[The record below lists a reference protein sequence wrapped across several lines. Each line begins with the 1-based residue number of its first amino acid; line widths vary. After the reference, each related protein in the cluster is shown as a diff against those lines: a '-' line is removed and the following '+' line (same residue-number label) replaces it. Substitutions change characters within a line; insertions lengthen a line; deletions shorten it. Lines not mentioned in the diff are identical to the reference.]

1 MKPESFTRLCIPPN
15 ASLHDALARLDA
27 TAQGILLVT
36 AGTDG
41 VTGRL
46 LRTVT
51 DGDLRR
57 AALAGVEAA
66 SPLSVLPS
74 HPPLTVGLQATQR
87 DVLALMD
94 AHRIDHVPV
103 VDAAGR
109 AVDLIT
115 RRELSQRVYLSSPHL
130 GEDEVGL
137 VQEAF
142 SSNWIAPLGPHVD
155 GFEQEL
161 AALVGVQHAAA
172 TSSGTAALHL
182 GLRLLGVGPGDVV
195 LCSSLTFVASAN
207 PIKQLGAT
215 PVFID
220 SEPESWNMSPQALA
234 AALATLRAQGITPK
248 AAVVVNLYGQSA
260 EMRALLPLLHA
271 AGVPM
276 LEDAA
281 ESLGASYHGQPSGSF
296 GRLAV
301 FSFNGNKIITTSGGG
316 MLVSN
321 DAALIAHARALS
333 TQAREPAR
341 HYEHVEDGYNY
352 RLSNVLA
359 GIGRGQLRVL
369 EQRVQSRRAV
379 FEQYRQAL
387 AGVPGL
393 RWMAEPEGHR
403 STRWLS
409 AFVLE
414 GEGAQARRD
423 ALLDFLERH
432 NVEARPVWKPMH
444 LQPLYAGCRYFP
456 HAPAQGNAGP
466 PQVSSPPSGDGPA
479 GRPWGLTHDVS
490 RALFEG
496 GVCLPSGSNMSAA
509 QRERVCEL
517 VARGLELMVQTA

>member
-1 MKPESFTRLCIPPN
+1 MQPDTFH
-15 ASLHDALARLDA
+15 ALHLAPGTTLHEALARLDA

-36 AGTDG
+36 DAE
-41 VTGRL
+41 GRL

-57 AALAGVEAA
+57 AALADLPADA
-66 SPLSVLPS
+66 PLSALPQK
-74 HPPLTVGLQATQR
+74 PPLTVGLQASQR

-94 AHRIDHVPV
+94 AQRIDHVPV

-109 AVDLIT
+109 VLDLVT

-130 GEDEVGL
+130 GEDEVAL

-142 SSNWIAPLGPHVD
+142 TSNWIAPLGPHVD
-155 GFEQEL
+155 GFEREL
-161 AALVGVQHAAA
+161 AARVGVQHAAA

-234 AALATLRAQGITPK
+234 AALAALRAQGITPK

-260 EMRALLPLLHA
+260 EMNAIVPLLEHD
-271 AGVPM
+271 GVPM

-281 ESLGASYHGQPSGSF
+281 ESLGASYHGRPSGSF
-296 GRLAV
+296 GRVAV

-379 FEQYRQAL
+379 FEHYRQAL

-432 NVEARPVWKPMH
+432 NIEARPVWKPMH

-456 HAPAQGNAGP
+456 HAPAAGNSVPLQTCLPSSADPPCGP
-466 PQVSSPPSGDGPA
+466 
-479 GRPWGLTHDVS
+479 THDVS

-517 VARGLELMVQTA
+517 VARGLDPMVQAA

>member
-1 MKPESFTRLCIPPN
+1 MNLNTFNALCLPPG
-15 ASLHDALARLDA
+15 ATLREALARLDA

-36 AGTDG
+36 DAQ
-41 VTGRL
+41 GRL

-51 DGDLRR
+51 DGALRR
-57 AALAGVEAA
+57 AALAGVSNEA
-66 SPLSVLPS
+66 PLSALPA
-74 HPPLTVGLQATQR
+74 HPPHTVGLRASQR

-94 AHRIDHVPV
+94 AQRIDHVPV

-109 AVDLIT
+109 AVDLVT

-130 GEDEVGL
+130 GEDEVAL

-142 SSNWIAPLGPHVD
+142 TSNWIAPLGPHVD
-155 GFEQEL
+155 AFEREL
-161 AALVGVQHAAA
+161 AARVGVQHAAA

-220 SEPESWNMSPQALA
+220 SEPQSWNLSPQALA
-234 AALATLRAQGITPK
+234 VALAALQAEGITPK

-260 EMRALLPLLHA
+260 EMDEIVPLLERY
-271 AGVPM
+271 GVPM

-281 ESLGASYHGQPSGSF
+281 ESLGATYRDRPSGSF
-296 GRLAV
+296 GKLAV

-321 DAALIAHARALS
+321 DAALIEHARKLS

-341 HYEHVEDGYNY
+341 HYEHIEDGYNY

-369 EQRVQSRRAV
+369 EQRVQSRREV
-379 FEQYRQAL
+379 FAQYRDAL
-387 AGVPGL
+387 SSVPGL

-414 GEGAQARRD
+414 GEDAQARRD

-444 LQPLYAGCRYFP
+444 LQPLYAGCRYFA
-456 HAPAQGNAGP
+456 HAALGNAGP
-466 PQVSSPPSGDGPA
+466 PQLSLPPSGPI
-479 GRPWGLTHDVS
+479 PHDVS

-496 GVCLPSGSNMSAA
+496 GVCMPSGSNMSAA
-509 QRERVCEL
+509 QRARVCEL
-517 VARGLELMVQTA
+517 VARGLGVATRSAA

>member
-1 MKPESFTRLCIPPN
+1 
-15 ASLHDALARLDA
+15 LHDALARLDA
-27 TAQGILLVT
+27 TAQGIVLI
-36 AGTDG
+36 TDDQ
-41 VTGRL
+41 GRL

-57 AALAGVEAA
+57 AALAGTPSTA
-66 SPLSVLPS
+66 PLSALPTA
-74 HPPLTVGLQATQR
+74 HAPHTVGLQASQR

-109 AVDLIT
+109 AVDLVT

-130 GEDEVGL
+130 GDDEVAL

-142 SSNWIAPLGPHVD
+142 TSNWIAPLGPHVD
-155 GFEQEL
+155 AFEREL
-161 AALVGVQHAAA
+161 AARVGVQHAAA

-207 PIKQLGAT
+207 PIRQLGAT

-220 SEPESWNMSPQALA
+220 SEPQSWNLSPQALA
-234 AALATLRAQGITPK
+234 AALEALDAEGVRPK

-260 EMRALLPLLHA
+260 EMDAILPLLDRF
-271 AGVPM
+271 GVPM

-281 ESLGASYHGQPSGSF
+281 ESLGAAYRGRPSGSF

-316 MLVSN
+316 MLVGN
-321 DAALIAHARALS
+321 DAALIDHARKLS

-341 HYEHVEDGYNY
+341 HYEHIEDGYNY

-369 EQRVQSRRAV
+369 DQRVQSRREV
-379 FEQYRQAL
+379 FAQYRDAL
-387 AGVPGL
+387 SAVPGL
-393 RWMAEPEGHR
+393 RWMTEPEGHR

-414 GEGAQARRD
+414 GDDAQARRD

-444 LQPLYAGCRYFP
+444 LQPLYAGCRYFA
-456 HAPAQGNAGP
+456 HAAQGNAGP
-466 PQVSSPPSGDGPA
+466 PQVSLTPSGGGSA
-479 GRPWGLTHDVS
+479 GRPSGPIPQDVS

-509 QRERVCEL
+509 QRARVCEL
-517 VARGLELMVQTA
+517 VTRGLGLAVRSAA

>member
-1 MKPESFTRLCIPPN
+1 MALLPLAQLCLPPS
-15 ASLHDALARLDA
+15 ATLRDALTTLDA
-27 TAQGILLVT
+27 TAQGIVLVT
-36 AGTDG
+36 DAQR
-41 VTGRL
+41 RL

-57 AALAGVEAA
+57 AALADIAPTA
-66 SPLSVLPS
+66 PLSALPTA
-74 HPPLTVGLQATQR
+74 HAPHTVGLQASQR
-87 DVLALMD
+87 DVLELMD
-94 AHRIDHVPV
+94 AQRIDHVPV
-103 VDAAGR
+103 VDADGR

-115 RRELSQRVYLSSPHL
+115 RRELSQRVWLSSPHL
-130 GEDEVGL
+130 GEDEVAL

-155 GFEQEL
+155 AFEREL
-161 AALVGVQHAAA
+161 AALVGVRHAAA

-220 SEPESWNMSPQALA
+220 SEPQSWNMSPQALA
-234 AALATLRAQGITPK
+234 AALEALHAEGITPR

-260 EMRALLPLLHA
+260 EMDAIVPLLERY
-271 AGVPM
+271 GVPM

-281 ESLGASYHGQPSGSF
+281 ESLGALYRGRPSGSF
-296 GRLAV
+296 GKLAV

-316 MLVSN
+316 MLVGN
-321 DAALIAHARALS
+321 DPALIDHARKLS

-369 EQRVQSRRAV
+369 EQRVQSRRAI
-379 FEQYRQAL
+379 FSQYRDAL
-387 AGVPGL
+387 SAALGL
-393 RWMAEPEGHR
+393 RWIDEPEGHR

-414 GEGAQARRD
+414 GDDAQARRD

-444 LQPLYAGCRYFP
+444 LQPLYSGSRYFP
-456 HAPAQGNAGP
+456 HDAG
-466 PQVSSPPSGDGPA
+466 Q
-479 GRPWGLTHDVS
+479 DVS

-496 GVCLPSGSNMSAA
+496 GVCLPSGSNMNAA
-509 QRERVCEL
+509 QRSRVCEL
-517 VARGLELMVQTA
+517 VARGLGVAVRSAA

>member
-1 MKPESFTRLCIPPN
+1 MPFLPLAQLCLPPT
-15 ASLHDALARLDA
+15 ATLHDALARLDA

-36 AGTDG
+36 DDQ
-41 VTGRL
+41 GRL

-57 AALAGVEAA
+57 AALAGVSNDA
-66 SPLSVLPS
+66 PLSALPA
-74 HPPLTVGLQATQR
+74 HAPHTVSLQASQR

-94 AHRIDHVPV
+94 AQRIDHVPV
-103 VDAAGR
+103 VDATGR
-109 AVDLIT
+109 AVDLVT

-130 GEDEVGL
+130 GEDEVAL

-142 SSNWIAPLGPHVD
+142 TSNWIAPLGPHVD
-155 GFEQEL
+155 AFEREL
-161 AALVGVQHAAA
+161 AARVGVQHAAA
-172 TSSGTAALHL
+172 TISGTAALHL

-195 LCSSLTFVASAN
+195 LCSSLTFVASVN
-207 PIKQLGAT
+207 PIRQLGAT

-220 SEPESWNMSPQALA
+220 AEPQSWNLSPQALA
-234 AALATLRAQGITPK
+234 VALATLHAQGITPK

-260 EMRALLPLLHA
+260 EMDAIAPLLERY
-271 AGVPM
+271 GVPM

-281 ESLGASYHGQPSGSF
+281 ESLGATYHGRPSGSF
-296 GRLAV
+296 GKLAV

-316 MLVSN
+316 MLVGN
-321 DAALIAHARALS
+321 DAALIEHARKLS
-333 TQAREPAR
+333 TQAREPTR

-369 EQRVQSRRAV
+369 DQRVQVRREV
-379 FEQYRQAL
+379 FAQYRDAL
-387 AGVPGL
+387 ATVPGL

-414 GEGAQARRD
+414 GDDAQSRRD

-456 HAPAQGNAGP
+456 HAP
-466 PQVSSPPSGDGPA
+466 
-479 GRPWGLTHDVS
+479 GRDVS

-496 GVCLPSGSNMSAA
+496 GICLPSGSNMSAA
-509 QRERVCEL
+509 QRARVCEL
-517 VARGLELMVQTA
+517 VARGLSLSERTAA

>member
-1 MKPESFTRLCIPPN
+1 MSPLPLAQLCLPPT
-15 ASLHDALARLDA
+15 ATLHEALARLDA

-36 AGTDG
+36 DTQ
-41 VTGRL
+41 GRL

-57 AALAGVEAA
+57 AALSGARKETA
-66 SPLSVLPS
+66 LSSLPA
-74 HPPLTVGLQATQR
+74 HPPHTVSLQASQR

-103 VDAAGR
+103 VDSHGR
-109 AVDLIT
+109 AVDLVT
-115 RRELSQRVYLSSPHL
+115 RRELSQRVWLSSPHL
-130 GEDEVGL
+130 GEDEVAL

-142 SSNWIAPLGPHVD
+142 TSNWIAPLGPHVD
-155 GFEQEL
+155 AFEREL

-220 SEPESWNMSPQALA
+220 SEPQSWNMSPQALA
-234 AALATLRAQGITPK
+234 AALEALHAEGIAPK

-260 EMRALLPLLHA
+260 EMDAIVPLLERY
-271 AGVPM
+271 GVSM

-281 ESLGASYHGQPSGSF
+281 ESLGASYKGRPSGSF
-296 GRLAV
+296 GKLAV

-316 MLVSN
+316 MLVGN
-321 DAALIAHARALS
+321 DATLIEHARKLS

-369 EQRVQSRRAV
+369 GQRVQARREV
-379 FEQYRQAL
+379 FAQYRDAL
-387 AGVPGL
+387 AAVPGL

-414 GEGAQARRD
+414 ADDAQARRD

-444 LQPLYAGCRYFP
+444 LQPLYAGCRYFS
-456 HAPAQGNAGP
+456 HAPGQ
-466 PQVSSPPSGDGPA
+466 
-479 GRPWGLTHDVS
+479 DVS

-509 QRERVCEL
+509 QRTRVAEL
-517 VARGLELMVQTA
+517 VARGLELPLRSAA

>member
-1 MKPESFTRLCIPPN
+1 MNSATFDALCVAPTTT
-15 ASLHDALARLDA
+15 LHAALARLDA

-36 AGTDG
+36 DSRG
-41 VTGRL
+41 VL

-57 AALAGVEAA
+57 ATLAGVPGDA
-66 SPLSVLPS
+66 PLSALPAHAPHS
-74 HPPLTVGLQATQR
+74 VGLHASQR
-87 DVLALMD
+87 DVVALMD
-94 AHRIDHVPV
+94 AQRIDHVPV

-109 AVDLIT
+109 AVDLVT
-115 RRELSQRVYLSSPHL
+115 RRELTQRVWLSSPHL
-130 GEDEVGL
+130 GEDEVAL

-155 GFEQEL
+155 AFEREV
-161 AALVGVQHAAA
+161 AALVGVPHAAA

-215 PVFID
+215 PVFVD
-220 SEPESWNMSPQALA
+220 SEPQGWNLSPQALER
-234 AALATLRAQGITPK
+234 ALRTLRGQGITPK

-260 EMRALLPLLHA
+260 EMDAILPLLDA
-271 AGVPM
+271 YGVPM

-281 ESLGASYHGQPSGSF
+281 ESLGATYKGQPSGSF

-316 MLVSN
+316 MLVGR
-321 DAALIAHARALS
+321 DRAMIEHARKLS

-369 EQRVQSRRAV
+369 QQRVQARREV
-379 FEQYRQAL
+379 FAHYREAL
-387 AGVPGL
+387 AGVAGL
-393 RWMAEPEGHR
+393 RWMAEPAGHQC
-403 STRWLS
+403 TRWLS

-414 GEGAQARRD
+414 GDDAQQRRD

-444 LQPLYAGCRYFP
+444 LQPLYAGSRYFA
-456 HAPAQGNAGP
+456 HAPGQ
-466 PQVSSPPSGDGPA
+466 
-479 GRPWGLTHDVS
+479 DVS
-490 RALFEG
+490 AALFAG
-496 GVCLPSGSNMSAA
+496 GVCLPSGSNLNAA
-509 QRERVCEL
+509 QRQRVCEL
-517 VARGLELMVQTA
+517 VARGLALPLRSAA

>member
-1 MKPESFTRLCIPPN
+1 MTPASFAALCIAPD
-15 ASLHDALARLDA
+15 ATLHDALARLDA
-27 TAQGILLVT
+27 TAQGVLLVT
-36 AGTDG
+36 GAD
-41 VTGRL
+41 GRL
-46 LRTVT
+46 LRTLT

-57 AALAGVEAA
+57 AALAGVDAGA
-66 SPLSVLPS
+66 PLSALPA
-74 HPPLTVGLQATQR
+74 HPPHTVGLQASQR

-94 AHRIDHVPV
+94 ARRIDHVPV
-103 VDAAGR
+103 VDGTGR
-109 AVDLIT
+109 PVDLVT
-115 RRELSQRVYLSSPHL
+115 RRELSQRIYLSSPHL
-130 GEDEVGL
+130 GEDEVAL

-142 SSNWIAPLGPHVD
+142 TSNWIAPLGPHVD
-155 GFEQEL
+155 AFEREL
-161 AALVGVQHAAA
+161 AAQVGVAHAAA

-182 GLRLLGVGPGDVV
+182 GLRLLGVGPGDAV

-215 PVFID
+215 PVFVD
-220 SEPESWNMSPQALA
+220 SEPQGWNMSPQALA
-234 AALATLRAQGITPK
+234 AALDALRAEGVTPR
-248 AAVVVNLYGQSA
+248 AAVVVNLYGLSA
-260 EMRALLPLLHA
+260 EMDAIVPLLDA

-281 ESLGASYHGQPSGSF
+281 ESLGASYRGRPSGSF
-296 GRLAV
+296 GKLAV

-316 MLVSN
+316 MLVGN
-321 DAALIAHARALS
+321 DAALIDHARKLS
-333 TQAREPAR
+333 TQSREPAR

-369 EQRVQSRRAV
+369 DNRVRSRRAI
-379 FEQYRQAL
+379 FEQYRQTL
-387 AGVPGL
+387 AGASGL
-393 RWMAEPEGHR
+393 RWMAETAGHQ
-403 STRWLS
+403 STHWLS

-414 GEGAQARRD
+414 GADAPVRRD

-456 HAPAQGNAGP
+456 HAPGQ
-466 PQVSSPPSGDGPA
+466 
-479 GRPWGLTHDVS
+479 DVS

-509 QRERVCEL
+509 QLARVCEL
-517 VARGLELMVQTA
+517 VARGLDLPVESAA

>member
-1 MKPESFTRLCIPPN
+1 MNLNTFNALCLPPGVT
-15 ASLHDALARLDA
+15 LHEALARLDA

-36 AGTDG
+36 DAQ
-41 VTGRL
+41 GRL

-57 AALAGVEAA
+57 AALAGVSNEA
-66 SPLSVLPS
+66 PLSALPAR
-74 HPPLTVGLQATQR
+74 PPHTVGLQASQR

-94 AHRIDHVPV
+94 AQRIDHVPV

-109 AVDLIT
+109 VVDLVT

-130 GEDEVGL
+130 GEDEVAL

-142 SSNWIAPLGPHVD
+142 TSNWIAPLGPHVD
-155 GFEQEL
+155 AFEREL
-161 AALVGVQHAAA
+161 AARVGVQHAAA

-220 SEPESWNMSPQALA
+220 SEPKGWNMSPQALA
-234 AALATLRAQGITPK
+234 AALQTLRAEGIKPK

-260 EMRALLPLLHA
+260 EMDEIVPLLERY
-271 AGVPM
+271 GVPM

-281 ESLGASYHGQPSGSF
+281 ESLGATYRDRPSGSF
-296 GRLAV
+296 GKLAV

-321 DAALIAHARALS
+321 DAALIEHARKLS

-341 HYEHVEDGYNY
+341 HYEHIEDGYNY

-369 EQRVQSRRAV
+369 EQRVQSRREV
-379 FEQYRQAL
+379 FAQYRDAL
-387 AGVPGL
+387 SGVHGL
-393 RWMAEPEGHR
+393 RWMAEPDGHQ

-409 AFVLE
+409 AFVLAGGD
-414 GEGAQARRD
+414 GESPQARRD

-444 LQPLYAGCRYFP
+444 LQPLYAACRYFP
-456 HAPAQGNAGP
+456 HAPGQ
-466 PQVSSPPSGDGPA
+466 
-479 GRPWGLTHDVS
+479 DVS

-509 QRERVCEL
+509 QRARVCEL
-517 VARGLELMVQTA
+517 VAHGLELSWRSAA

>member
-1 MKPESFTRLCIPPN
+1 MNLNTFNALCLPPG
-15 ASLHDALARLDA
+15 ATLHEALARLDA

-36 AGTDG
+36 DAQ
-41 VTGRL
+41 GRL

-57 AALAGVEAA
+57 AALAGVSNEA
-66 SPLSVLPS
+66 PLSALPA
-74 HPPLTVGLQATQR
+74 HPPHTVSLQASQR

-94 AHRIDHVPV
+94 AQRIDHVPV

-109 AVDLIT
+109 VVDLVT

-130 GEDEVGL
+130 GEDEVAL

-142 SSNWIAPLGPHVD
+142 TSNWIAPLGPHVD
-155 GFEQEL
+155 AFEREL
-161 AALVGVQHAAA
+161 AARVGVQHAAA

-220 SEPESWNMSPQALA
+220 SEPQSWNLSPQALA
-234 AALATLRAQGITPK
+234 VALAALQAEGITPK

-260 EMRALLPLLHA
+260 EMDDIAPLLERY
-271 AGVPM
+271 GVPM

-281 ESLGASYHGQPSGSF
+281 ESLGATYRDRPSGSF
-296 GRLAV
+296 GKLAV

-321 DAALIAHARALS
+321 DAALIEHARKLS

-341 HYEHVEDGYNY
+341 HYEHIEDGYNY

-369 EQRVQSRRAV
+369 EQRVQSRREV
-379 FEQYRQAL
+379 FAQYRDAL
-387 AGVPGL
+387 SAVPGL
-393 RWMAEPEGHR
+393 RWMAEPDGHQ

-409 AFVLE
+409 AFVLAGGD
-414 GEGAQARRD
+414 GESPQARRD

-444 LQPLYAGCRYFP
+444 LQPLYAACRYFP
-456 HAPAQGNAGP
+456 HAPGQ
-466 PQVSSPPSGDGPA
+466 
-479 GRPWGLTHDVS
+479 DVS

-509 QRERVCEL
+509 QRARVCEL
-517 VARGLELMVQTA
+517 VAHGLELSWRSAA

>member
-1 MKPESFTRLCIPPN
+1 MSPSTFQSLSISPN
-15 ASLHDALARLDA
+15 ATLHDALARLDA

-36 AGTDG
+36 DADCC
-41 VTGRL
+41 L

-57 AALAGVEAA
+57 AALAGVGNDA
-66 SPLSVLPS
+66 PLSALPA
-74 HPPLTVGLQATQR
+74 HPPLTVNLQASQR

-94 AHRIDHVPV
+94 ARRIDHVPV

-109 AVDLIT
+109 AVDLVT

-130 GEDEVGL
+130 GDDEVAL

-155 GFEQEL
+155 AFEREL
-161 AALVGVQHAAA
+161 AAQVGVQHAAA
-172 TSSGTAALHL
+172 TNSGTAALHL

-207 PIKQLGAT
+207 PIRQLGAT

-220 SEPESWNMSPQALA
+220 SEPQSWNMSPQALA
-234 AALATLRAQGITPK
+234 AALDALRAEGVTPK

-260 EMRALLPLLHA
+260 EMDAIVPLLDA

-281 ESLGASYHGQPSGSF
+281 ESLGARYRGRPSGSF

-316 MLVSN
+316 MLVGN
-321 DAALIAHARALS
+321 DAALIEHARKLS

-379 FEQYRQAL
+379 FAQYQQAL
-387 AGVPGL
+387 AGVPSL
-393 RWMAEPEGHR
+393 RWMAEPEGHQ

-409 AFVLE
+409 AFVLD
-414 GEGAQARRD
+414 GDNAQARRD

-444 LQPLYAGCRYFP
+444 LQPLYADSRYFP
-456 HAPAQGNAGP
+456 HAP
-466 PQVSSPPSGDGPA
+466 
-479 GRPWGLTHDVS
+479 GRDVS

-509 QRERVCEL
+509 QRQRVCEL
-517 VARGLELMVQTA
+517 VLRGLELTLGVAA

>member
-1 MKPESFTRLCIPPN
+1 MQPDTFH
-15 ASLHDALARLDA
+15 ALHLAPGTTLHEALARLDA

-36 AGTDG
+36 DDQ
-41 VTGRL
+41 GRL

-57 AALAGVEAA
+57 AALAGTPSTA
-66 SPLSVLPS
+66 PLSALPTA
-74 HPPLTVGLQATQR
+74 HAPHTVSLQASQR

-94 AHRIDHVPV
+94 AQHIDHVPV
-103 VDAAGR
+103 IDAAGR
-109 AVDLIT
+109 AVDLVT

-130 GEDEVGL
+130 GEDEVAL

-155 GFEQEL
+155 AFEREL

-215 PVFID
+215 PMFID
-220 SEPESWNMSPQALA
+220 SEPESWNMSSQALA
-234 AALATLRAQGITPK
+234 AALAALRVQGITPK

-260 EMRALLPLLHA
+260 EMNTIVPLLEQY
-271 AGVPM
+271 GVPM

-281 ESLGASYHGQPSGSF
+281 ESLGATYHGRPSGSF

-316 MLVSN
+316 MLVGN

-379 FEQYRQAL
+379 FAQYRQAL

-393 RWMAEPEGHR
+393 RWMAEPAGHR

-444 LQPLYAGCRYFP
+444 LQPLYGGCHYVP
-456 HAPAQGNAGP
+456 HAPAPAGAVP
-466 PQVSSPPSGDGPA
+466 SLASSPPSAGSPRGP
-479 GRPWGLTHDVS
+479 THDVS

-496 GVCLPSGSNMSAA
+496 GVCLPSGSNMSAT
-509 QRERVCEL
+509 QRERVCAL
-517 VARGLELMVQTA
+517 VARGLELMAQTA

>member
-1 MKPESFTRLCIPPN
+1 MNLDALCLPPS
-15 ASLHDALARLDA
+15 ATLRDALATLDA
-27 TAQGILLVT
+27 TAQGIVLVT
-36 AGTDG
+36 DAQR
-41 VTGRL
+41 RL

-57 AALAGVEAA
+57 AALAGIAPTA
-66 SPLSVLPS
+66 PLSALPTA
-74 HPPLTVGLQATQR
+74 HPPHTVGLQANQR

-109 AVDLIT
+109 AVDLVT
-115 RRELSQRVYLSSPHL
+115 RRELSQRIYLSAPHL
-130 GEDEVGL
+130 GEDEVAL

-142 SSNWIAPLGPHVD
+142 SSNWVAPLGPHVD
-155 GFEQEL
+155 AFEREL
-161 AALVGVQHAAA
+161 AALVGVRHAAA

-220 SEPESWNMSPQALA
+220 SEPRGWNLSPQALET
-234 AALATLRAQGITPK
+234 ALQTLHAEGVTPK

-260 EMRALLPLLHA
+260 EMDAIVPLLDRY
-271 AGVPM
+271 GVPM

-281 ESLGASYHGQPSGSF
+281 ESLGALYRGRQSGSF
-296 GRLAV
+296 GKLAV

-316 MLVSN
+316 MLVGN
-321 DAALIAHARALS
+321 DAALIDHARKLS

-369 EQRVQSRRAV
+369 EQRVQSRRAI
-379 FEQYRQAL
+379 FAQYRDAL
-387 AGVPGL
+387 AAVPGL
-393 RWMAEPEGHR
+393 RWMEELEGHR

-414 GEGAQARRD
+414 GDGAQSRRD
-423 ALLDFLERH
+423 ALLDFLDRH

-444 LQPLYAGCRYFP
+444 LQPLYSGSRYFP
-456 HAPAQGNAGP
+456 HAPGQ
-466 PQVSSPPSGDGPA
+466 
-479 GRPWGLTHDVS
+479 DVS

-509 QRERVCEL
+509 QRSRVCEL
-517 VARGLELMVQTA
+517 VARGLELAVRSAA